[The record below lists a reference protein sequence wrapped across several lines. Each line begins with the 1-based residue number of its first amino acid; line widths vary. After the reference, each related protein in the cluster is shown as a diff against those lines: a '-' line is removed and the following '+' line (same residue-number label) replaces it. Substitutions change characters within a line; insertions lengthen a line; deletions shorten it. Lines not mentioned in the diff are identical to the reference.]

1 MTYVIRRACL
11 AMGIAA
17 TVLAMLAQAQET
29 PAPAVN
35 LESDVAQQCYAAGAM
50 IGKSIAEPGVEL
62 DVEAFIAGFTAAL
75 KGQELAMEEM
85 AMREAF
91 GALQEKLKT
100 AMREKAMAMAESSK
114 SEGDAFLA
122 ANAQKEGWKVTD
134 SGLQYKVIK
143 DGDGPM
149 PQSTDKVSVHYKGS
163 FINGEE
169 FDRSGEDPVSFGVTQ
184 VIKGWTEALQMMKV
198 GSKWEL
204 AIPGDLAYGPGG
216 RPGIPPNSTLLF
228 EVELMGIE

>member
-85 AMREAF
+85 AMSAKE
-91 GALQEKLKT
+91 LL
-100 AMREKAMAMAESSK
+100 
-114 SEGDAFLA
+114 
-122 ANAQKEGWKVTD
+122 NAP
-134 SGLQYKVIK
+134 
-143 DGDGPM
+143 DGPDA
-149 PQSTDKVSVHYKGS
+149 PPPGPSTRKRKKK
-163 FINGEE
+163 
-169 FDRSGEDPVSFGVTQ
+169 R
-184 VIKGWTEALQMMKV
+184 MRM
-198 GSKWEL
+198 
-204 AIPGDLAYGPGG
+204 
-216 RPGIPPNSTLLF
+216 
-228 EVELMGIE
+228 